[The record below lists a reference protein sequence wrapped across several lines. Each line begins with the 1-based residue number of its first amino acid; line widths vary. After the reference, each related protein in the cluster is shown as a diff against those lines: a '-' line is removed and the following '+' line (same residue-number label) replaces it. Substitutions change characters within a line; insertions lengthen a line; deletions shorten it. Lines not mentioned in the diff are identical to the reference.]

1 MPVLRRA
8 VGGGPRGEHDE
19 RERALQNRPEI
30 SADGGKGGAGGAGGA
45 PASDKLDRYTTC
57 IKFSPT
63 GQMLALGSADRHIYL
78 FNVESNSSSGYKRV
92 ATLRGHV
99 AAIIALDWS
108 ADGRYLQSTCL
119 SHEMIY
125 WEVLPAPG
133 AAGAEAGGGGGGG
146 ALVVGGGGAK
156 GAPQW
161 RPRQH
166 KVPFELRDLEWADWT
181 STHGW
186 PVHAIWP
193 PYTGPND
200 VPDMHS
206 LHLSHSHELC
216 VASDGLRRPGPRG

>member
-1 MPVLRRA
+1 MCVWALHRRACVALARLLKAATCAAFHPDGGAVAVGLVENELCVLQLDLDEGQPADNGYSLVPVLRRA

-99 AAIIALDWS
+99 ATRL
-108 ADGRYLQSTCL
+108 
-119 SHEMIY
+119 
-125 WEVLPAPG
+125 
-133 AAGAEAGGGGGGG
+133 
-146 ALVVGGGGAK
+146 
-156 GAPQW
+156 
-161 RPRQH
+161 
-166 KVPFELRDLEWADWT
+166 
-181 STHGW
+181 
-186 PVHAIWP
+186 
-193 PYTGPND
+193 
-200 VPDMHS
+200 
-206 LHLSHSHELC
+206 
-216 VASDGLRRPGPRG
+216 